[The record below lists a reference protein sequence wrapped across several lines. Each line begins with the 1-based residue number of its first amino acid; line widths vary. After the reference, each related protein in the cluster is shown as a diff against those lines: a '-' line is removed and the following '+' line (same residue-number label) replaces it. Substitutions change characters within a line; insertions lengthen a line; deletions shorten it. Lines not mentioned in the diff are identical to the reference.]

1 MRLGAA
7 ISLYEFRARGDAHL
21 ITESAAHYEPGIYQA
36 IAPEKSG
43 SAARDYGC
51 WMHAVQPGAETER
64 GFAWMRSCSADK
76 LKFSCLVSEDT
87 CLTGGAAR
95 GESMEQKTDVK
106 PALAAS
112 VY

>member
-1 MRLGAA
+1 MRLGTA

-43 SAARDYGC
+43 SAATDYGC

-76 LKFSCLVSEDT
+76 LRFSRLVSEDT
-87 CLTGGAAR
+87 CLTGG
-95 GESMEQKTDVK
+95 ESMEQKTET
-106 PALAAS
+106 
-112 VY
+112 

>member
-1 MRLGAA
+1 MRLGTA

-43 SAARDYGC
+43 SAARDYYGC

-76 LKFSCLVSEDT
+76 LRFSRLVSEDT
-87 CLTGGAAR
+87 CLTGVG
-95 GESMEQKTDVK
+95 GESMEQKTET
-106 PALAAS
+106 
-112 VY
+112 